1 MRYIKKSGTEPEDLQ
16 KYKRDC
22 RRVSPQLK
30 ITYKDMP
37 KDGSRKQLAVDQGHI
52 CAYCMRRVCLDS
64 ENKEQYINIE
74 HIVPQNQLTDE
85 EATNF
90 SNFIGVCS
98 GGRDKK
104 DNARKTCDAYRGALS
119 EEQQIMQLNPLDEAQ
134 METIRYRPNGEIYST
149 DKVLSHQ
156 LSEKLNLNGESTYL
170 KENRAT
176 AYQNLLKVLKREI
189 VQGKLSKTLLKSMWD
204 EFCKPNETGA
214 YREYVGVYE
223 YWLKRW
229 MHK

>member
-22 RRVSPQLK
+22 RRASPPLK

-37 KDGSRKQLAVDQGHI
+37 KDGSRKQLAVDQGYI

-90 SNFIGVCS
+90 PTSS
-98 GGRDKK
+98 EYAPEDETKK
-104 DNARKTCDAYRGALS
+104 IT
-119 EEQQIMQLNPLDEAQ
+119 
-134 METIRYRPNGEIYST
+134 
-149 DKVLSHQ
+149 
-156 LSEKLNLNGESTYL
+156 
-170 KENRAT
+170 
-176 AYQNLLKVLKREI
+176 
-189 VQGKLSKTLLKSMWD
+189 QGKPAMLT
-204 EFCKPNETGA
+204 
-214 YREYVGVYE
+214 VG
-223 YWLKRW
+223 R
-229 MHK
+229 

>member
-1 MRYIKKSGTEPEDLQ
+1 
-16 KYKRDC
+16 
-22 RRVSPQLK
+22 
-30 ITYKDMP
+30 
-37 KDGSRKQLAVDQGHI
+37 
-52 CAYCMRRVCLDS
+52 
-64 ENKEQYINIE
+64 
-74 HIVPQNQLTDE
+74 
-85 EATNF
+85 
-90 SNFIGVCS
+90 
-98 GGRDKK
+98 
-104 DNARKTCDAYRGALS
+104 
-119 EEQQIMQLNPLDEAQ
+119 MQLNPLNEAQ
-134 METIRYRPNGEIYST
+134 METIRYRRNGEIYST

-156 LSEKLNLNGESTYL
+156 LSEKLNLNGESTHL

-176 AYQNLLKVLKREI
+176 AYQNLLKVFKREK